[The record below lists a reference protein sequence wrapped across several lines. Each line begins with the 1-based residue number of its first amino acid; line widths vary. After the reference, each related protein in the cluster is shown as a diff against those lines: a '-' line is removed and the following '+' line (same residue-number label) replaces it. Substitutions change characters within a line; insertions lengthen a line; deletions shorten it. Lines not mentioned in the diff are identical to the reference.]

1 MIYSLHKML
10 FEFRKRGQRIDLQI
24 HIDLLIK
31 IWIPIKLDIYI
42 ETSEKLSKMMSD
54 GCHTSHVK
62 ILTTVYVHFK
72 IMGFFNVNVKTTF
85 LTSFPVLVF

>member
-1 MIYSLHKML
+1 ML

-24 HIDLLIK
+24 HIFDQSMQIKLIK